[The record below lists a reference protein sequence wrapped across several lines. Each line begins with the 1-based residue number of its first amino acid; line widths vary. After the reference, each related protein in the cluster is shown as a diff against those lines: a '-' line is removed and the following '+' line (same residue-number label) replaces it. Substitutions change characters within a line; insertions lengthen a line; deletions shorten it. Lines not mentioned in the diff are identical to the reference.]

1 MMPWLRKGGDCR
13 SPFHKPKII
22 EKNNKKNLLLITER
36 TASCSLPMLTTY
48 QKSPADGLC
57 FIRWAGSPK
66 SAEVLV
72 RKMRLMPMGQ
82 HCSNQL
88 FSRDLFLKHLP
99 ILFQYRLAEG
109 KDKQLQGKICTPLQN
124 SKTSCAGGDTVSAS
138 SLTNVLMLLE

>member
-13 SPFHKPKII
+13 SPFHKLKII

-36 TASCSLPMLTTY
+36 TTSCSLPMLITY

-88 FSRDLFLKHLP
+88 FSRDLFLKHLS

-109 KDKQLQGKICTPLQN
+109 K
-124 SKTSCAGGDTVSAS
+124 TSSFKERSA
-138 SLTNVLMLLE
+138 LLCNTAKLPVQVGIPCQPVP